1 MGGEAGVTS
10 SLGFGS
16 TFWMTCRLARGQEA
30 TPITTP
36 LAEEAEAILI
46 HDYPG
51 RKILVVDDEPINRT
65 VAGYILEDVGFVVE
79 FAEDGNQAV
88 KMVQYNHYDI
98 VLMDMQM
105 PEMDGLRA
113 TEEIRA
119 VPGLERVVI
128 IAMTANAFDD
138 DRVRCLA
145 AGMNDYISK
154 PFNPESLFEKLLQW
168 IRWQE

>member
-30 TPITTP
+30 VPITTP

-46 HDYPG
+46 RDYPG
-51 RKILVVDDEPINRT
+51 RKVLVVDDEPNNRT
-65 VAGYILEDVGFVVE
+65 VAGYILEDVGFAVE

-88 KMVQYNHYDI
+88 KMVQHNHYDI

-113 TEEIRA
+113 TEAIRA

-154 PFNPESLFEKLLQW
+154 PFNPENLFEKLLQW